1 MNSKNY
7 TEALKLYVEVS
18 ENAEK
23 PKVKARAAHNVAM
36 IYEVNGE
43 IDLAI
48 EWAEKA
54 ISMGNKSTKYY
65 LSTLQQRKSDDAKA
79 KEQMNITK

>member
-1 MNSKNY
+1 M
-7 TEALKLYVEVS
+7 S

-36 IYEVNGE
+36 VYEVLGE

-48 EWAEKA
+48 EWAQKA
-54 ISMGNKSTKYY
+54 ITMGSKSSRHY
-65 LSTLQQRKSDDAKA
+65 LAVLQQRKTDDAKA
-79 KEQMNITK
+79 KEQMIELK